1 MTRTAH
7 KIGISR
13 VNSLKHV
20 GPVLALIFFANT
32 ILAGAAEP
40 ILAFD
45 FTSQSQGPAAPWLK
59 QHGFE
64 FKLGFESLNPR
75 FENGALE
82 FSANRPAAGLC
93 GREFPKGKQLSGA
106 KRVRI
111 VWGVRQF
118 PEGADWDAGIN
129 RFAIGLLISFGEDRL
144 PSGLPLGIHPAPYF
158 ICPFIGAKE
167 PEGKAFLGKYW
178 RQGGRYVCVKVKKIG
193 EPVVTELNLDHLFK
207 GFFKKAETP
216 PVSGFVLQMN
226 TKDTKGS
233 ASAFVKSIEFLGG
246 E

>member
-1 MTRTAH
+1 MSRIAKPSH
-7 KIGISR
+7 ISR
-13 VNSLKHV
+13 IGTLKRA
-20 GPVLALIFFANT
+20 GAILALIVVSSADFSR
-32 ILAGAAEP
+32 AAEP
-40 ILAFD
+40 IYAVD
-45 FTSQSQGPAAPWLK
+45 FTTQKRGPAAPWLK

-82 FSANRPAAGLC
+82 FSANRPEAGLC
-93 GREFPKGKQLSGA
+93 GREFPKGKELSGV
-106 KRVRI
+106 KRARI

-118 PEGADWDAGIN
+118 PEGADWDAGVN
-129 RFAIGLLISFGEDRL
+129 RFAVGLLISFGDERL

-167 PEGKAFLGKYW
+167 PEGKAYLGRYW
-178 RQGGRYVCVKVKKIG
+178 KQGGRYVCVKVKKAG
-193 EPVVTELNLDHLFK
+193 EPSVTELNLDHLFK
-207 GFFKKAETP
+207 GYFKKMETP
-216 PVSGFVLQMN
+216 SVSAFVFQMN

-233 ASAFVKSIEFLGG
+233 AAAFVKSIEFLGG